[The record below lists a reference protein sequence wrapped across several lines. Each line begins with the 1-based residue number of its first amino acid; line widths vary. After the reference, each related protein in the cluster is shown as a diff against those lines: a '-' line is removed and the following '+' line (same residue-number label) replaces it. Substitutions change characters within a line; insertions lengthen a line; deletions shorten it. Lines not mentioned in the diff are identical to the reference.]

1 MNYVEF
7 FKEIGK
13 DDIPIAGGKG
23 ANLGE
28 LTNAGIP
35 VPPGFVITAE
45 TYLKFITKTGIV
57 DKINEM
63 LDGLDFN
70 NTTELNRVADNIKE
84 LITTTEIPEDIQ
96 RVIIEA
102 YNALCMQVD
111 IEDVVVAVRSSAT
124 AEDLPDASF
133 AGQQDTYL
141 NISGIDDVLY
151 NVRKCWASLFEA
163 RAIFYRA
170 ENDFDHSKVLI
181 AVVIQQMVNSEKS
194 GVMFTVDPSTG
205 AEEMLIE
212 GAWGLGEGVVSGTVT
227 PDTCRFDKINDEV
240 KSYKI
245 NTKKTMFTK
254 NQETGETVQI
264 DVPEDKKRC
273 KSINR

>member
-7 FKEIGK
+7 FKQLGK

-35 VPPGFVITAE
+35 VPPGFVVTAG
-45 TYLKFITKTGIV
+45 TYREFITKTGI
-57 DKINEM
+57 DDQINDM
-63 LDGLDFN
+63 LNGLDIN
-70 NTTELNRVADNIKE
+70 NTNELQKVSDQIKE
-84 LITTTEIPEDIQ
+84 LIITTSIPDDIQ
-96 RVIIEA
+96 RMIIEA
-102 YNALCMQVD
+102 YNKLCLDVD
-111 IEDVVVAVRSSAT
+111 IEDVVVAIRSSAT

-141 NISGIDDVLY
+141 NISGIDDVIE

-170 ENDFDHSKVLI
+170 ENDFDHSQVLI
-181 AVVIQQMVNSEKS
+181 AVVVQQMVNSEKA

-205 AEEMLIE
+205 AEEIDIMTNIGKKHGVE
-212 GAWGLGEGVVSGTVT
+212 FDFFGKTTFDAVGCDHTWQRSGNQSWRGL
-227 PDTCRFDKINDEV
+227 
-240 KSYKI
+240 
-245 NTKKTMFTK
+245 
-254 NQETGETVQI
+254 
-264 DVPEDKKRC
+264 
-273 KSINR
+273 